1 MKANKSCLIACGI
14 LQKEI
19 DALIFLGQ
27 LDAEVV
33 FLDKELHS
41 DYRKLEQALGRALE
55 RHKSRVEAKP
65 VVVYG
70 DVCLGFNNE
79 MRILLERHGAV
90 KVEAL
95 NCIDCLLGGGGK
107 LLEIDPDHLYLFL
120 TPAFIEFTERI
131 MSKTK
136 EETRRI
142 FSRLKGILLIDS
154 LGNLEEYRDR
164 IRAISD
170 LTGLPIL
177 ETRKVGL
184 TRSKKSIIG
193 RLGESSILNPLF
205 QLTKRFFHPGAGE
218 PSVAGRE
225 SRGLLP

>member
-1 MKANKSCLIACGI
+1 
-14 LQKEI
+14 
-19 DALIFLGQ
+19 
-27 LDAEVV
+27 
-33 FLDKELHS
+33 
-41 DYRKLEQALGRALE
+41 
-55 RHKSRVEAKP
+55 
-65 VVVYG
+65 
-70 DVCLGFNNE
+70 
-79 MRILLERHGAV
+79 MRSLLERHGAV

-95 NCIDCLLGGGGK
+95 NCIDCLLGGEGK

-131 MSKTK
+131 LSKTR

-154 LGNLEEYRDR
+154 LGNLDEYQDR

-184 TRSKKSIIG
+184 AGLKKVLSNALE
-193 RLGESSILNPLF
+193 RVQS
-205 QLTKRFFHPGAGE
+205 
-218 PSVAGRE
+218 
-225 SRGLLP
+225 

>member
-1 MKANKSCLIACGI
+1 M
-14 LQKEI
+14 QKEI
-19 DALIFLGQ
+19 EALISLGQ
-27 LDAEVV
+27 IDAEVV

-41 DYRKLEQALGRALE
+41 DYRKLEQALGQALE
-55 RHKSRVEAKP
+55 RHTSRVEAKP

-79 MRILLERHGAV
+79 MRGLLERHGAV

-107 LLEIDPDHLYLFL
+107 LLKIDPDHLYLFL

-131 MSKTK
+131 MSKTRK
-136 EETRRI
+136 ETRRI

-154 LGNLEEYRDR
+154 LGNLDDYQDR

-184 TRSKKSIIG
+184 AGLKKVLSNALE
-193 RLGESSILNPLF
+193 RVQP
-205 QLTKRFFHPGAGE
+205 
-218 PSVAGRE
+218 
-225 SRGLLP
+225 

>member
-1 MKANKSCLIACGI
+1 M
-14 LQKEI
+14 QKEI
-19 DALIFLGQ
+19 DALISQGQ
-27 LDAEVV
+27 IDAEVV

-41 DYRKLEQALGRALE
+41 DYRKLEKVLDQALE
-55 RHKSRVEAKP
+55 RHTSGTGAKP

-70 DVCLGFNNE
+70 DVCLGFNNQ
-79 MRILLERHGAV
+79 MRGLVEGHRAV

-131 MSKTK
+131 MSKTR

-154 LGNLEEYRDR
+154 LGNLEEYQDR
-164 IRAISD
+164 VRAISD

-184 TRSKKSIIG
+184 AGLKKVLSNALE
-193 RLGESSILNPLF
+193 RVQS
-205 QLTKRFFHPGAGE
+205 
-218 PSVAGRE
+218 
-225 SRGLLP
+225 

>member
-1 MKANKSCLIACGI
+1 MKANDSCLIACGI
-14 LQKEI
+14 MQEEI
-19 DALIFLGQ
+19 DALISQGRIDAQVVYLNKGLHSNYQKLEKALGQ
-27 LDAEVV
+27 V
-33 FLDKELHS
+33 
-41 DYRKLEQALGRALE
+41 LEKHE
-55 RHKSRVEAKP
+55 RGTGAKP

-79 MRILLERHGAV
+79 MRSLVERHGAI

-107 LLEIDPDHLYLFL
+107 LLEIDPDHFYLFL

-131 MSKTK
+131 MSRTR

-154 LGNLEEYRDR
+154 LGNLDDYQDR

-184 TRSKKSIIG
+184 AGLQKVLSNA
-193 RLGESSILNPLF
+193 L
-205 QLTKRFFHPGAGE
+205 KRVQP
-218 PSVAGRE
+218 
-225 SRGLLP
+225 

>member
-1 MKANKSCLIACGI
+1 MVRILELERITQTFRSKLSTVNKSSPRSRHQVRKKLG
-14 LQKEI
+14 LRSK
-19 DALIFLGQ
+19 ALPGCEKS
-27 LDAEVV
+27 LD
-33 FLDKELHS
+33 
-41 DYRKLEQALGRALE
+41 QALE
-55 RHKSRVEAKP
+55 RHKRGAGAKP
-65 VVVYG
+65 AVVYG

-79 MRILLERHGAV
+79 MRGWLERHGAV

-131 MSKTK
+131 MSKTR

-154 LGNLEEYRDR
+154 LGNLNDYQDR

-184 TRSKKSIIG
+184 VGLKKVLSNA
-193 RLGESSILNPLF
+193 LEKVQP
-205 QLTKRFFHPGAGE
+205 
-218 PSVAGRE
+218 
-225 SRGLLP
+225 

>member
-1 MKANKSCLIACGI
+1 MTADKAYLIVCGI
-14 LQKEI
+14 MQQEI
-19 DALIFLGQ
+19 DTLISQGQ
-27 LDAEVV
+27 IDAEGVY
-33 FLDKELHS
+33 LDKELHVN
-41 DYRKLEQALGRALE
+41 YRKLERALDQALE
-55 RHKSRVEAKP
+55 RHRNRVGAKP

-70 DVCLGFNNE
+70 DVCLGFKNE
-79 MRILLERHGAV
+79 MRGLLDRHGAV

-107 LLEIDPDHLYLFL
+107 LLEIDPDHRYLFL

-131 MSKTK
+131 LSKTK

-154 LGNLEEYRDR
+154 LGNLDEYQDR

-184 TRSKKSIIG
+184 
-193 RLGESSILNPLF
+193 
-205 QLTKRFFHPGAGE
+205 AGLKTVLSAALDRVR
-218 PSVAGRE
+218 P
-225 SRGLLP
+225 

>member
-1 MKANKSCLIACGI
+1 MKAKRTCLIACGI
-14 LQKEI
+14 MQKEI
-19 DALIFLGQ
+19 DTLISQGQ
-27 LDAEVV
+27 IDAEVV

-41 DYRKLEQALGRALE
+41 NYIKLEKALDQALE
-55 RHKSRVEAKP
+55 RHKRRAGAKP

-70 DVCLGFNNE
+70 DVCLGFKNE
-79 MRILLERHGAV
+79 MRRLLERHGAV

-131 MSKTK
+131 MSRTR
-136 EETRRI
+136 EETRRV

-154 LGNLEEYRDR
+154 LGNLDDYQDR

-184 TRSKKSIIG
+184 VGLKKVLSNA
-193 RLGESSILNPLF
+193 LEKVQP
-205 QLTKRFFHPGAGE
+205 
-218 PSVAGRE
+218 
-225 SRGLLP
+225 

>member
-1 MKANKSCLIACGI
+1 MMSPKSYLIACGI
-14 LQKEI
+14 MQKEI
-19 DALIFLGQ
+19 DTLISQGQ
-27 LDAEVV
+27 INADVV
-33 FLDKELHS
+33 FLDKELHVN
-41 DYRKLEQALGRALE
+41 YQKLEKALVQTLE
-55 RHKSRVEAKP
+55 IHRSRPGAKP

-70 DVCLGFNNE
+70 DVCLGFKNE
-79 MRILLERHGAV
+79 MQSLLSRYGAV
-90 KVEAL
+90 KVGAI

-131 MSKTK
+131 MSKTR

-154 LGNLEEYRDR
+154 LGNLDDYQDR
-164 IRAISD
+164 IRRISD

-184 TRSKKSIIG
+184 T
-193 RLGESSILNPLF
+193 
-205 QLTKRFFHPGAGE
+205 
-218 PSVAGRE
+218 
-225 SRGLLP
+225 GLKTVITNALERVRP

>member
-1 MKANKSCLIACGI
+1 MKANQSCLIACGI
-14 LQKEI
+14 MQKEI
-19 DALIFLGQ
+19 DTLISLGQ
-27 LDAEVV
+27 IDAEVV

-41 DYRKLEQALGRALE
+41 DYQKLEKALDQAL
-55 RHKSRVEAKP
+55 RHKSRTGAKP

-79 MRILLERHGAV
+79 MRSLLERHGAV

-131 MSKTK
+131 MSKTR

-154 LGNLEEYRDR
+154 LGNLDDFQNR
-164 IRAISD
+164 IGAISD

-184 TRSKKSIIG
+184 AGLKKV
-193 RLGESSILNPLF
+193 
-205 QLTKRFFHPGAGE
+205 LTNALERVHP
-218 PSVAGRE
+218 
-225 SRGLLP
+225 